1 MPVYH
6 PLFTSRALRTTTRFA
21 PALIA
26 LALFSACATDKPDP
40 TGLSARENA
49 ATSNGVPFS
58 VGLAS
63 PAWQQTAR
71 AFVSNANFSPLAGV
85 RAYPLLGVAE
95 YLAVQ
100 KAEAAIEGGGRVRLE
115 SDRGAVAGASV
126 VVLSYLFPSR
136 AQELEDL
143 VTAQA
148 NAGPGG
154 RRPAFTAGEA
164 IGRAV
169 GQDIVDNHARVDG
182 FSVALNPAPPIGP
195 AFWTTNAPGLPVAGG
210 QFPGVTRWFLTSA
223 SQFRPGPPPAFGS
236 AAFNTARDE
245 INQLT
250 NIPANDPTRIDEVR
264 IARFWALNAGTPTAA
279 GFWLDYASQRIT
291 EHGLSER
298 EATHVFAL
306 TSATM
311 LDATIGCWDAKL
323 TYWLIRP
330 WKADAGIKTILE
342 VGTPNHPS
350 YPSGHSCVSSSGAAV
365 LSMFFPERSAE
376 VSAMVIEA
384 GLSRM
389 YGGIH
394 YRFDIDTGQALGRNV
409 AAFTIAADRSG
420 NSVLTA
426 H

>member
-1 MPVYH
+1 
-6 PLFTSRALRTTTRFA
+6 
-21 PALIA
+21 
-26 LALFSACATDKPDP
+26 
-40 TGLSARENA
+40 
-49 ATSNGVPFS
+49 
-58 VGLAS
+58 
-63 PAWQQTAR
+63 
-71 AFVSNANFSPLAGV
+71 VSHANFSPLAGAH
-85 RAYPLLGVAE
+85 AYPLLGVAQ

-100 KAEAAIEGGGRVRLE
+100 KAEAAIAGVGRVRLE
-115 SDRGAVAGASV
+115 SDRGAVAGASA
-126 VVLSYLFPSR
+126 VVLSYLFSTR
-136 AQELEDL
+136 TQELEDL
-143 VTAQA
+143 VIAQA

-154 RRPAFTAGEA
+154 RQPAFTAGEA

-169 GQDIVDNHARVDG
+169 GQDIVDNRARVDG
-182 FSVALNPAPPIGP
+182 FNVSLNPAPPVGP
-195 AFWTTNAPGLPVAGG
+195 EFWTTNAAGIPVAGG
-210 QFPGVTRWFLTSA
+210 QFPGMTPWFLTSA
-223 SQFRPGPPPAFGS
+223 NQFRPGPPPAFGS
-236 AAFNTARDE
+236 TAFNTARDE

-250 NIPANDPTRIDEVR
+250 NMAASDPVRIDEVR
-264 IARFWALNAGTPTAA
+264 IAKFWALNAGTPTAS
-279 GFWLDYASQRIT
+279 GFWLDYASQRIA

-311 LDATIGCWDAKL
+311 LDATIGCWDAKF

-330 WKADAGIKTILE
+330 WKADAAIQTILE
-342 VGTPNHPS
+342 VGKPNHPS

-365 LSMFFPERSAE
+365 LSMFFPEKSAE

-394 YRFDIDTGQALGRNV
+394 YRFDIDAGQTLGRNV